1 MKKGLLLLV
10 ILKCCLTFSQ
20 EPKFGELTPFEKEF
34 VGYKKDTTAM
44 AVYLY
49 ERGDN
54 YFDIRNDR
62 IWLITEYHA
71 KIKILKKDGYDKANV
86 EIPYYHSDDAT
97 EAVINIRGITHNGVQ
112 RSGLHKDKV
121 YKVDINERWS
131 AKRFTL
137 PNVQLG
143 SIVEYTYE
151 IQSPFFFNLK
161 GWDFQEDIPK
171 VYTEYHAKIPGNWVY
186 NRTLI
191 GELGLAVNDA
201 KVKKNCFSVPGIP
214 NSASCEVLT
223 YAMKDVPAF
232 EEAED
237 YMLSG
242 KNYRAGLKFELSE
255 YHRFRGGISK
265 YTKSWKDV
273 DKEFRTDRD
282 IGSQLKKKN
291 FFEKN
296 VPEGLLH
303 NDADELT
310 RAKNIYAFVK
320 EHYTWNEK
328 YGLWHDNRVKKAFDE
343 HQGNVAEINITLIN
357 LLNAAGIKA
366 DMTLLATR
374 GYGLPTMT
382 HPVMSDFNYIVAK
395 VDIDGKTYLLD
406 ATVKDLPFGM
416 LPFKCLNYYGR
427 VMDFDKES
435 YWMDIEPEPKN
446 SKVVRTQ
453 MSFDVEEGKAMG
465 LFSVVSSGYESID
478 IRGELRSSTEE
489 EYLDD
494 LEEKI
499 GDDFYITS
507 YEVQEENSNEKRLS
521 QKFGFEIENV
531 LQGDRIY
538 LDPFVVKFFGKNPFT
553 TSKRYYPID
562 FGYLRNYGYS
572 LNLIVPE
579 GYTVKSLPEEKS
591 MALPGNAGFLRFQF
605 RPNGNGMVN
614 VFFDLRLNATQ
625 YRSDAYDIIKEFFA
639 HAVQAQTKSYVV
651 LEKI

>member
-34 VGYKKDTTAM
+34 VGYEKDTTAM

-112 RSGLHKDKV
+112 RSGLHKDKI

-191 GELGLAVNDA
+191 GELGLTVNDA

-223 YAMKDVPAF
+223 YTMKDVPAF

-255 YHRFRGGISK
+255 YHSFRGGISK

-591 MALPGNAGFLRFQF
+591 MALPGNAGFLRFQC